1 MAHEFIR
8 REEEPEPQA
17 SGSRSGT
24 PPRKRTGVSVLD
36 PPFPPK
42 KPLRLI
48 PAIPQSALIR
58 AFAVVILVGLALVTL
73 RRRSGERSESGGL
86 V

>member
-17 SGSRSGT
+17 SGGRSGG
-24 PPRKRTGVSVLD
+24 PPHKHTAVGVLD

-42 KPLRLI
+42 KPLRPI
-48 PAIPQSALIR
+48 PPISRSTLIR
-58 AFAVVILVGLALVTL
+58 LFAVVIILSLALAML
-73 RRRSGERSESGGL
+73 MMFWKIL
-86 V
+86 